1 MDNILKTF
9 SVSCDNP
16 CSVLTQ
22 ELSKKFIQGNEADKY
37 EFFLKATGL
46 EMTRNEIGKVQSEIK
61 EIRNLV
67 NSSESKLSGKLERLR
82 AAKEEV
88 DKFKQLD
95 HLDRK
100 IIECHAK
107 IYWVD
112 YYKTDDM
119 IGEILTKLEKRK
131 EALDKASRSLMEAE
145 QEKHKIEDFDS
156 IKNEITIKDDKL
168 KELNIQ
174 LSEKT
179 NEYKKISQKVPQLNQ
194 RLKATESELKSTET
208 RLQNVT
214 KEIKHM
220 REQALNAARD
230 NERKVIQSIEEKKN
244 NIDFY
249 SARQRELNENLQN
262 VTIERDRTNAQR
274 EDVNLQIRHFDNNL
288 RKLKDEINSF
298 SSNSQDRS
306 SIFHNKMP
314 EILRKIKTSS
324 FKGNVIGPVGMY
336 VKLKEGFNEFG
347 VAIESVIRGL
357 MGTFIVSCDYDQ
369 NLLSNILRSCNAA
382 SVIKIHNG
390 KLAPRY
396 NSASLNSI
404 SNGSSILDALLIEN
418 DTVFNFFIDKLNI
431 DKVLLS
437 HTEEHVIKNFVVVNH
452 AGRKELRDRIN
463 FAVLKDGSNIK
474 YRDGNKAFEIN
485 RYPKSNV
492 TFLVEDI
499 SGFINSK
506 KEQFASE
513 NQRFQGLKHEQGR
526 IEEAVGGLN
535 KEIKNIENEYR
546 NTNNLLRQENRF
558 KENLETEL
566 EELQEASKID
576 TTPLEEE
583 ERELK
588 LLIESINRE
597 ISTFKSDYDAE
608 VNEMR
613 SKLAEKQRYQALVDE
628 VRQDLEDINL
638 KLEKYIEYKNEIQ
651 KKINACKVKVD
662 IADREYKDAE
672 KVLDEKRRLLV
683 VKKEEAV
690 KNTQLLLKDT
700 WDGNDIDLDEKDTLD
715 SLQKRI
721 ESYQRK
727 LQEAKHS
734 AGLGQRSRDQ
744 AIANFK
750 QANDEYQYH
759 DREIKRL
766 TSQLEDLAA
775 DCKLRKSEW
784 KKQLTRSS
792 NLVKQFFD
800 AYLNKKGNR

>member
-9 SVSCDNP
+9 SISCDNP

-46 EMTRNEIGKVQSEIK
+46 EMTRNEIGKVQVETEEIMG
-61 EIRNLV
+61 LV

-95 HLDRK
+95 HLDKK

-119 IGEILTKLEKRK
+119 ISEILTKLEKRK
-131 EALDKASRSLMEAE
+131 EALNKASESLMEAE

-174 LSEKT
+174 LSEKN
-179 NEYKKISQKVPQLNQ
+179 NEYKKISQKVPQLKQ
-194 RLKATESELKSTET
+194 RLNATEGELKSTET
-208 RLQNVT
+208 RLQKVI

-262 VTIERDRTNAQR
+262 VTLERDRTNTQR
-274 EDVNLQIRHFDNNL
+274 EDVTLQIRHFDNNL

-314 EILRKIKTSS
+314 EILRKIKASS

-347 VAIESVIRGL
+347 VAIESVIGGL

-396 NSASLNSI
+396 NNTSLNSI

-437 HTEEHVIKNFVVVNH
+437 NTEENVIKNFVVVSH

-474 YRDGNKAFEIN
+474 FRDGNKAFEIN

-506 KEQFASE
+506 KEQFDFE

-535 KEIKNIENEYR
+535 KEIKNIENEYK
-546 NTNNLLRQENRF
+546 NTINLLRQENRF

-597 ISTFKSDYDAE
+597 ILTFKSDYDAE

-613 SKLAEKQRYQALVDE
+613 SKLAEKQRFQAQVDE
-628 VRQDLEDINL
+628 VRQDLEDINHT
-638 KLEKYIEYKNEIQ
+638 LEKYIEYKNEIQ
-651 KKINACKVKVD
+651 KKINTCKGKVD

-672 KVLDEKRRLLV
+672 KVLDEKKRLLV
-683 VKKEEAV
+683 VKKDEAV
-690 KNTQLLLKDT
+690 KNTQNLLKDT
-700 WDGNDIDLDEKDTLD
+700 WDGNNIDLDEKDTLD
-715 SLQKRI
+715 SLHKRI
-721 ESYQRK
+721 DSYQRK

-750 QANDEYQYH
+750 QASDEYQYH

-766 TSQLEDLAA
+766 TSQLEDLVA

-784 KKQLTRSS
+784 KQQLLRSS
-792 NLVKQFFD
+792 TKVKLFFD